1 MSKWLE
7 DQLSRHLGPARAP
20 DGLWER
26 LQHAAQPPRAAAP
39 LPLARWSAAAVLIL
53 AATAGS
59 LWLPASNPD
68 FTGRRIAFVVRET
81 PAPHSSPQDWKLRC
95 AFPAGNSVFQLAAYP
110 ALRFPPETTSA
121 PTWKYDSAD
130 CHRCHAS
137 LPD

>member
-26 LQHAAQPPRAAAP
+26 LQHAAQPPRPTAT
-39 LPLARWSAAAVLIL
+39 LPFARWSAAAALIL

-68 FTGRRIAFVVRET
+68 FAGGRIAFVVRQ
-81 PAPHSSPQDWKLRC
+81 APMPNRSPSDWKLRC
-95 AFPAGNSVFQLAAYP
+95 SFPAGNSVFQLAAYP
-110 ALRFPPETTSA
+110 ALRIPPEVRPVPSRA
-121 PTWKYDSAD
+121 HDSGD
-130 CHRCHAS
+130 CYQCHAS
-137 LPD
+137 VPD